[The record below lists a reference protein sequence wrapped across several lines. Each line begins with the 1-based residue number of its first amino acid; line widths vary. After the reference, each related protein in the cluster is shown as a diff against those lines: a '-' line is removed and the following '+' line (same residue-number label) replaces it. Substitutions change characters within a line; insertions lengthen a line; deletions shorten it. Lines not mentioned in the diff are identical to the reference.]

1 MAQPGP
7 INFLQGTGCGG
18 PSVLQFCIAFDVIPG
33 INIPVDVSTVTTSGT
48 ADFWH
53 EPTLFQDLGQTQ
65 KMYFS
70 LDPSQSGTV
79 NVSFQADILYTV
91 SSDLSY
97 LQGYAPLD
105 PNSVTFAVEPDCGN
119 GSGEITIGLNEGA
132 EISFFVVYTV
142 DGSILTS
149 PDLAIPDLAAG
160 DYVVLMQDLLC
171 PTLSQAFFNPPVT
184 VPDGSFT
191 VDVTTVNPIVN
202 CTSSTAE
209 ASGVVSGAVELEVT
223 GGSGFFNSFDLNS
236 SFDVNHGPIEI
247 LTSLSSASG
256 YSVATVDLV
265 TGCAVQVDFSLEEVD
280 ASIDI
285 NFDVT
290 NGLCISGT
298 GTWPPV
304 VTQNGMVVASESS
317 SLLDFDFNW
326 DDPSSTSGSTLTYSA
341 LDVYT
346 VTASIVGETCEVSAD
361 FDSSSS
367 ANLNQGDLNGDGLI
381 GAADLS
387 VFLGVF
393 GTFCTTP
400 ASGCQGD
407 FNGDGIINDT
417 DRTILFSLFGTAV
430 DCGN

>member
-1 MAQPGP
+1 
-7 INFLQGTGCGG
+7 
-18 PSVLQFCIAFDVIPG
+18 
-33 INIPVDVSTVTTSGT
+33 
-48 ADFWH
+48 
-53 EPTLFQDLGQTQ
+53 
-65 KMYFS
+65 
-70 LDPSQSGTV
+70 
-79 NVSFQADILYTV
+79 
-91 SSDLSY
+91 
-97 LQGYAPLD
+97 
-105 PNSVTFAVEPDCGN
+105 
-119 GSGEITIGLNEGA
+119 
-132 EISFFVVYTV
+132 
-142 DGSILTS
+142 
-149 PDLAIPDLAAG
+149 
-160 DYVVLMQDLLC
+160 
-171 PTLSQAFFNPPVT
+171 
-184 VPDGSFT
+184 
-191 VDVTTVNPIVN
+191 
-202 CTSSTAE
+202 
-209 ASGVVSGAVELEVT
+209 
-223 GGSGFFNSFDLNS
+223 
-236 SFDVNHGPIEI
+236 
-247 LTSLSSASG
+247 
-256 YSVATVDLV
+256 
-265 TGCAVQVDFSLEEVD
+265 VQVDFSLEEVD

-298 GTWPPV
+298 GTWTPV